1 MPPKRNPVT
10 GQLLTTDIATRGA
23 KLRENKEVKGIASML
38 CTVLTY
44 AGLGLVGLTVG
55 ALIGYVAG
63 KGVMTLMCGG
73 IGLLAGLFIAV
84 FVTGNFRDAIDAGGE
99 AALNVTEPLVP
110 SFAREVAYGHD
121 AFSVLV
127 TVHSV
132 KTNAD
137 DILSLKLTNFDGYVV
152 VSCGGNPVKK
162 TCVSDRCQF
171 EETFKLR
178 VRPRDKGITFELRDQ
193 EVLHDDQIGSCEIPF
208 DGPKGIIETGF
219 PVMKAYSLF
228 DHYGS
233 KVGNLMLSFD
243 WCEDFDRARLLH
255 LQQQHPAEFERR
267 TFLRTQA
274 LQSQT
279 NLKTQE
285 PAYGTFID
293 QSRVF
298 APMRGP

>member
-1 MPPKRNPVT
+1 MPPTRNPVT
-10 GQLLTTDIATRGA
+10 GQMIRADIAARGA
-23 KLRENKEVKGIASML
+23 KLRSDKEVKGIAGML
-38 CTVLTY
+38 CNALTY
-44 AGLGLVGLTVG
+44 AGLGLIGLTIG

-63 KGVMTLMCGG
+63 KGVLTLMCGA

-84 FVTGNFRDAIDAGGE
+84 FVTGDFGDAVNAGGE

-121 AFSVLV
+121 AFSLLV

-137 DILSLKLTNFDGYVV
+137 DILSLKLSNFDGYVV
-152 VSCGGNPVKK
+152 VSCGSNPVKK

-193 EVLHDDQIGSCEIPF
+193 EVISDDQIGSCEIPF
-208 DGPKGIIETGF
+208 RNIIETGF

-228 DHYGS
+228 DHRDN

-243 WCEDFDRARLLH
+243 WCDDFPADRLLY

-267 TFLRTQA
+267 TFLRNQA

-279 NLKTQE
+279 TLKAQE

-298 APMRGP
+298 AAGRGP

>member
-10 GQLLTTDIATRGA
+10 GQLVKADIAARGA
-23 KLRENKEVKGIASML
+23 KLKESGVASML
-38 CTVLTY
+38 CNALTY
-44 AGLGLVGLTVG
+44 AGLGLAGLTIG

-63 KGVMTLMCGG
+63 KGVLTLMCGG
-73 IGLLAGLFIAV
+73 IGLLTGLFIAV

-121 AFSVLV
+121 AFSLLV

-137 DILSLKLTNFDGYVV
+137 DILSLKLSSFDGYVV
-152 VSCGGNPVKK
+152 VTCGSNPVKK

-193 EVLHDDQIGSCEIPF
+193 EVLHDDQIGACEIPF
-208 DGPKGIIETGF
+208 QNIIETGF

-228 DHYGS
+228 DHHGS

-243 WCEDFDRARLLH
+243 WCDDFPADRLLY
-255 LQQQHPAEFERR
+255 LQQQHPAEFQRR
-267 TFLRTQA
+267 TFLRTQT

-279 NLKTQE
+279 TLKAQE
-285 PAYGTFID
+285 PAYGTFVD

-298 APMRGP
+298 APNRGP